1 MIITAL
7 TLLIASADLPY
18 KKVDEVD
25 GVLIESR
32 PVEGSGVVELKLTT
46 TTDRTVKS
54 LCDAAF
60 GTGKFDPEESD
71 LKARKIL
78 SESENERVTYDH
90 ISPPMVANRDYAVR
104 ARRVVSDDGSCRMFF
119 EAANEVAPP
128 MPEGW
133 VRIQKLKG
141 VWQFEPAGQ
150 GKTKI
155 TYVIHSDP
163 AGAIPPFLVEGTR
176 RKIALKWM
184 KLMISRG
191 TTS

>member
-1 MIITAL
+1 MISAL
-7 TLLIASADLPY
+7 TLLFLAADVPFA
-18 KKVDEVD
+18 KVDEVD

-32 PVEGSGVVELKLTT
+32 PVEGSKVVELRLTT

-60 GTGKFDPEESD
+60 GNGKFDPEESD

-78 SESENERVTYDH
+78 SESEHERVTYDH

-104 ARRVVSDDGSCRMFF
+104 ARRVFSDDGSCRMVFT
-119 EAANEVAPP
+119 AANDLAPP
-128 MPEGW
+128 LPEGW
-133 VRIQKLKG
+133 VRIQKLAG
-141 VWQFEPAGQ
+141 VWQFEPAGP
-150 GKTKI
+150 GKTRI

>member
-1 MIITAL
+1 MISAL
-7 TLLIASADLPY
+7 TLLLLAADVPY
-18 KKVDEVD
+18 TKVDEVD

-32 PVEGSGVVELKLTT
+32 PVEGSKVVELRLTT

-54 LCDAAF
+54 LCAAAF
-60 GTGKFDPEESD
+60 GNGKFDPEESD
-71 LKARKIL
+71 LKARTIL

-104 ARRVVSDDGSCRMFF
+104 ARRVFSDDGSCRMFF
-119 EAANEVAPP
+119 SAANDLAPP
-128 MPEGW
+128 LPEGW
-133 VRIQKLKG
+133 VRIQKLTG
-141 VWQFEPAGQ
+141 VWQFEPAGP

-191 TTS
+191 APS